1 MNVYD
6 DFKTVWKRFEELSHG
21 KLIEKSK
28 QSALTA
34 AAARTAVSAAA
45 SVWTDKYDPC
55 GKWLGELR
63 REDAKKASRILEIVE
78 NIDFIDAPPAKKL
91 SDLSV
96 VGISVL
102 GAVVGA
108 GVSSQVFHTGTL
120 VSAAYAI
127 LPAAALYPIMKKTQS
142 EVYRSEEKRV
152 IGEYMEQLDSVR
164 GLILE
169 VLDD

>member
-34 AAARTAVSAAA
+34 AAARTAISAVATI
-45 SVWTDKYDPC
+45 WTDKYDPC
-55 GKWLGELR
+55 RKWLGELR
-63 REDAKKASRILEIVE
+63 REDVKKASRILEILE
-78 NIDFIDAPPAKKL
+78 SIDFIDAPPAKKL
-91 SDLSV
+91 SELSV
-96 VGISVL
+96 IGVSML

-108 GVSSQVFHTGTL
+108 GVSSRVFHTGML
-120 VSAAYAI
+120 VSAASAI
-127 LPAAALYPIMKKTQS
+127 LPAATLYPIMKKTQS
-142 EVYRSEEKRV
+142 EMYKFEEKRI
-152 IGEYMEQLDSVR
+152 IGQYMEQLDSVR
-164 GLILE
+164 SLILE